1 MRHLHEIAFA
11 IVLTSVQFLIAQKDH
26 DLQKILSLEKE
37 KEEIISAEKETLK
50 DEVASINNRLA
61 NNEISK
67 EEAQRLK
74 ELLAKKRALNIENR
88 LTIIDNK
95 IELLKRNGADYA
107 FENEKGR
114 LQIGIAAKNNED
126 NDVLFGIN
134 YNSGKDKKVVYDR
147 RTTNSLVLGI
157 GLNNAIRDGQSINDL
172 DYKLAGSRFFEI
184 GWVWSTRVFKN
195 NNFLRFNYGIS
206 YSSEGL
212 KPTNNRY
219 FVKRGDITEL
229 QPFRIELDKS
239 KFRLD
244 NFILPIHFE
253 LGPSKFIEREDRIRY
268 DISKN
273 FRFGIGGF
281 VGVNVSTRQKLKY
294 QEDGDDVKDK
304 LKKDYNTNDFLYG
317 LSSYMG
323 FGDTTLYLK
332 YTLTPIFNNQ
342 EIDQNNIS
350 LGLRFDL

>member
-1 MRHLHEIAFA
+1 MRYLYVIAFA
-11 IVLTSVQFLIAQKDH
+11 IGLTSVQFLVAQEDN
-26 DLQKILSLEKE
+26 DLQKIIGLEQE
-37 KEEIISAEKETLK
+37 KEEIMSAEKEALK
-50 DEVASINNRLA
+50 NEVASINDRLA
-61 NNEISK
+61 KNKISK
-67 EEAQRLK
+67 EEAQKLK
-74 ELLAKKRALNIENR
+74 ESIAKKRALNIENR
-88 LTIIDNK
+88 LAIIDNK

-147 RTTNSLVLGI
+147 RTKNFLVLGV
-157 GLNNAIRDGQSINDL
+157 GFNNAIRDGQSINDL
-172 DYKLAGSRFFEI
+172 DYQLAGSRFFEI

-195 NNFLRFNYGIS
+195 SNFLRLNYGVS
-206 YSSEGL
+206 YISEGL
-212 KPTNNRY
+212 KPTDNRY
-219 FVKRGDITEL
+219 FVKRGNITEL
-229 QPFRIELDKS
+229 QPFRVELDKS

-294 QEDGDDVKDK
+294 KEDGDDVKDK
-304 LKKDYNTNDFLYG
+304 LKTDYNTNDFLYG

-332 YTLTPIFNNQ
+332 YTLTPIFNDQ
-342 EIDQNNIS
+342 AIDQNNIS